1 MPLKK
6 RKTAQ
11 PILPGDLRSTPAV
24 PELSLGSRTC
34 ANESL
39 DGTSQSTRTSP
50 WRTTLLTVTQPLFE
64 SFQHLIYGE
73 SGIWLGNSKQ
83 ALLCGR
89 LARRL
94 RAVQVATLAEYHQFV
109 TQPEQYLERLMMI
122 DAITTNETHFFR
134 EPKHFEFLA
143 REIVPRWRRR
153 AEQQLRS
160 KTIRLWS
167 AGCSSGEEPYS
178 LAMSLAND
186 LPASE
191 GWDVQ
196 ILATDISTR
205 MLAKARDG
213 IYSMARSRDIPES
226 LLHRFMLKGIAGQE
240 GRMKASREIQQMVQ
254 FARINLSQG
263 PFPIGVPFDLILC
276 RNVLIYFD
284 VNSKRQAVNNLAK
297 CLSHDGLFLIG
308 HAENLSGLCP
318 SVRSLAP
325 TIYCKVENYA
335 AMADEFQARWSGRP

>member
-1 MPLKK
+1 
-6 RKTAQ
+6 
-11 PILPGDLRSTPAV
+11 V
-24 PELSLGSRTC
+24 
-34 ANESL
+34 
-39 DGTSQSTRTSP
+39 
-50 WRTTLLTVTQPLFE
+50 FE
-64 SFQHLIYGE
+64 SFQQLIYGE
-73 SGIWLGNSKQ
+73 SGIWLGNSKK

-94 RAVQVATLAEYHQFV
+94 RAVQIATLAEYLRFV
-109 TQPEQYLERLMMI
+109 TDPEQYLERLLMI

-178 LAMSLAND
+178 LAMLLAND

-196 ILATDISTR
+196 ILATDISTH
-205 MLAKARDG
+205 MLAKAREG
-213 IYSMARSRDIPES
+213 IYSMARSRDIPDP
-226 LLHRFMLKGIAGQE
+226 LLHQFMLKGIAAQE
-240 GRMKASREIQQMVQ
+240 GRMKVSREIQQMVQ
-254 FARINLSQG
+254 FGRINLSQG
-263 PFPIGVPFDLILC
+263 PYPIGVPFDLILC

-284 VNSKRQAVNNLAK
+284 NNSKRQAVNNLAK
-297 CLSHDGLFLIG
+297 CLSPDGLLLIG
-308 HAENLSGLCP
+308 HAENLSGLTP

-325 TIYCKVENYA
+325 TIYCKAESYDG
-335 AMADEFQARWSGRP
+335 MAGEFQARRPRRA

>member
-1 MPLKK
+1 MASP
-6 RKTAQ
+6 
-11 PILPGDLRSTPAV
+11 
-24 PELSLGSRTC
+24 TC
-34 ANESL
+34 VNESVGRPGRSPRTAPW
-39 DGTSQSTRTSP
+39 GTTH
-50 WRTTLLTVTQPLFE
+50 LTVTQPLFE
-64 SFQHLIYGE
+64 NFQQLIYRE
-73 SGIWLGNSKQ
+73 SGIWLANSKK

-94 RAVQVATLAEYHQFV
+94 RAVQVATLAEYLQFV
-109 TQPEQYLERLMMI
+109 TQPEQHQERVLMI

-143 REIVPRWRRR
+143 REVVPRWRKK

-178 LAMSLAND
+178 LAMLLAND
-186 LPASE
+186 LPAGE

-205 MLAKARDG
+205 VLAKARQG
-213 IYSMARSRDIPES
+213 IYTMARAAEIPNQ
-226 LLHRFMLKGIAGQE
+226 LLYRFMLRGIGAQE
-240 GRMKASREIQQMVQ
+240 GHMKVAPEMQQMVQ

-263 PFPIGVPFDLILC
+263 PFPFGVAFDLIFC

-284 VNSKRQAVNNLAK
+284 NDSKRRAVHNLAK
-297 CLSHDGLFLIG
+297 CLSDDGLLLIG
-308 HAENLSGLCP
+308 HAENLSGLSP

-325 TIYCKVENYA
+325 TIYCKAESYNQL
-335 AMADEFQARWSGRP
+335 ADEFQARRPRRP